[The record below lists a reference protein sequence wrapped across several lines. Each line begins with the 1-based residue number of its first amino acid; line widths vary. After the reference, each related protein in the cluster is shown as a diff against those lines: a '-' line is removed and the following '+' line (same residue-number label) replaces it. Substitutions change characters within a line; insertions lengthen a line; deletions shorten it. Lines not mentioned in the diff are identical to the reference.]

1 MLSMASAELK
11 FSGTISRAGMVISKA
26 SDSSAIIVTISRL
39 SRMPSSMSVVQCSKS
54 ASRPRPFNISS
65 ISSMAYISIS
75 LSEFRSILPFSR
87 SGRASSRFI
96 FDGSIYRGSID
107 RRYLPSVFSSAVPM

>member
-39 SRMPSSMSVVQCSKS
+39 SRMPSSLSVVLC
-54 ASRPRPFNISS
+54 
-65 ISSMAYISIS
+65 
-75 LSEFRSILPFSR
+75 
-87 SGRASSRFI
+87 
-96 FDGSIYRGSID
+96 
-107 RRYLPSVFSSAVPM
+107 